1 MSDSLVDPK
10 SFHNVLDAWD
20 PLAPTDDDVDMFA
33 AAQKREIRNILK
45 SYTGYYDL
53 FSEMAQNALDAVE
66 KRSTE
71 NVTGYKPTISI
82 TIDIQ
87 DNSVSVTDNGCSMSL
102 AQFKRFL
109 KPNFSFKD
117 GPGTRGSK
125 GVGATYLAFGFNHLE
140 LATKPTPTTTYAGV
154 LRDGRT
160 WLDDTKGIIPRPT
173 VEPATKPI
181 PALAAF
187 DRGTSITLKLTGDNI
202 RPKSLQYFIA
212 KNADQWLCLLRAHTP
227 LGGVYLGGDTPP
239 SVKIVVDVIS
249 DNGEKT
255 TAELGAPRYL
265 YPHEVLGKTA
275 DLREFLKDQA
285 ARAAKNQ
292 DLAKIPPRFTNLNG
306 IWGEWTGAE
315 VLAGTSPLNP
325 VWDDHEK
332 ELMHTLDPRIYVF
345 MCYTTDL
352 WDDYN
357 DNVLKLRRGTRIL
370 RGGLQ
375 QATKHMPQGNPIPI
389 PLTNN
394 IGFQQITHV
403 IVHFQ
408 NAEPDLGRKGF
419 QPEHTGVAETLSR
432 AAVTAFRKFFDR
444 LLRKNT
450 GAPALMQQMKLNQ
463 WIEEQRQH
471 ELKFPLTIKG
481 RGLFAPQ
488 YELPIRS
495 APVVEQDVVALFNQM
510 LAAGVIRGIQLLS
523 SSQFNQYDGL
533 FRFRMEPPFDLFI
546 RSDLNPLG
554 VDPQQFAGV
563 DNTLESPVAVLE
575 YKYVLDALIE
585 ELDNGTKKADEI
597 KLAVCWTLG
606 EKWSAHFE
614 ILSYLDNENLHHRQF
629 HGITHHFSHAV
640 SGLPAFSVIVLN
652 DLISYLLNQQE
663 ESDRQRTLYARDLA

>member
-1 MSDSLVDPK
+1 MTEPASEPK
-10 SFHNVLDAWD
+10 ATITVLDAWD

-53 FSEMAQNALDAVE
+53 FSEMIQNALDAVE
-66 KRSTE
+66 KRSAE
-71 NVTGYKPTISI
+71 NVKDYQPTIVI

-87 DNSVSVTDNGCSMSL
+87 ANSVSVTDNGCSMSL
-102 AQFKRFL
+102 QQFKRFL

-117 GPGTRGSK
+117 GPATRGSK
-125 GVGATYLAFGFNHLE
+125 GVGATYLAFGFNHLQV
-140 LATKPTPTTTYAGV
+140 ATKPEPGTTYAGV
-154 LRDGRT
+154 LKDGRT
-160 WLDDTKGIIPRPT
+160 WLDDTKGNIPRPT
-173 VEPATKPI
+173 VEPLT
-181 PALAAF
+181 LASTPLDNF

-212 KNADQWLCLLRAHTP
+212 KHAVQWLCLLQAHTP
-227 LGGVYLGGDTPP
+227 LGGLYLCGKNPP
-239 SVKIVVDVIS
+239 AVKIVVDVIS
-249 DNGEKT
+249 DKGDKT
-255 TAELGAPRYL
+255 SATLESPHYL
-265 YPHEVLGKTA
+265 YPHEVLGRTA

-292 DLAKIPPRFTNLNG
+292 DLAKIPPKFTNLNG
-306 IWGEWTGAE
+306 IWGEWTAAE
-315 VLAGTSPLNP
+315 ILAGTSPLNP
-325 VWDDHEK
+325 AWDANEK
-332 ELMHTLDPRIYVF
+332 DLMQELAPSIYVF
-345 MCYTTDL
+345 MCYSTDL

-357 DNVLKLRRGTRIL
+357 DNLLKLRKGNRIL

-403 IVHFQ
+403 VVHFQ

-419 QPEHTGVAETLSR
+419 QPEHTALAETLSR
-432 AAVTAFRKFFDR
+432 AGVTAFRKFFDR

-463 WIEEQRQH
+463 WIEEQKQH
-471 ELKFPLTIKG
+471 ELKFPLVISGK
-481 RGLFAPQ
+481 GLFAPQ
-488 YELPIRS
+488 FELPIRS

-510 LAAGVIRGIQLLS
+510 LSSGLIRGIQLLS

-546 RSDLNPLG
+546 RSVDNPLG
-554 VDPQQFAGV
+554 VDAQQFAGV
-563 DNTLESPVAVLE
+563 ENTLESPVEVLE
-575 YKYVLDALIE
+575 YKHTLDALIE
-585 ELDNGTKKADEI
+585 ELDNGTKKADEV
-597 KLAVCWTLG
+597 KLAICWQLG
-606 EKWSAHFE
+606 EKWRSHFD

-640 SGLPAFSVIVLN
+640 SGLPAFSLIVLS
-652 DLISYLLNQQE
+652 DLIAYLTDQDK
-663 ESDRQRTLYARDLA
+663 ESTRQHGLCSGES